1 MVFFIISI
9 LGTLLGLLF
18 KYALM
23 YIMSPCLILFYI
35 YKLLALLFGS
45 WQYDNSAV
53 FIYHGV
59 FFFANVPFIVPL
71 VVKNFEN

>member
-23 YIMSPCLILFYI
+23 YIMSPRLIIFYI

-45 WQYDNSAV
+45 
-53 FIYHGV
+53 
-59 FFFANVPFIVPL
+59 
-71 VVKNFEN
+71 